1 MRGRVVC
8 FSKMSHTSGDWIEHP
23 PRILNV
29 RPAFHS
35 VEDMRAQIT
44 AVRGMPDGRSAG
56 FLWTLFLS
64 PISALPRKCGMKFV
78 ILSWLAVV
86 LSGCVTSTTRIDP
99 RDFAVSTCDLT
110 QEQLALAQ
118 TRAREYLNRYPSAAA
133 DVRLVAV
140 IADSVFPS
148 EVADLWVKLGRSQ
161 TSSSAYLQRRGQTF
175 RLWCVAVLDR
185 STLIPVTN
193 SGYLL
198 ANTPARGEVVHLS
211 DRIVLYIGRG
221 I

>member
-1 MRGRVVC
+1 VWFVFFQNEPLVRRLDRTSPKDFEC
-8 FSKMSHTSGDWIEHP
+8 SSSFSLRERHAHTNHSGS
-23 PRILNV
+23 R
-29 RPAFHS
+29 R
-35 VEDMRAQIT
+35 
-44 AVRGMPDGRSAG
+44 PDGRSAG
-56 FLWTLFLS
+56 FS
-64 PISALPRKCGMKFV
+64 RGISCHQYPRSRVSVGMKFV
-78 ILSWLAVV
+78 ILFWFTAV

-99 RDFAVSTCDLT
+99 RDFAVSTCDLS

-133 DVRLVAV
+133 DVRFVAV

-148 EVADLWVKLGRSQ
+148 EVSDLWIKLGRSQ

-211 DRIVLYIGRG
+211 GRIVLYVGRG